1 MSNGLKISFENDELL
16 IKGKKEDLKEL
27 SDYILD
33 IVSSKEENNH
43 IHLDDLTI
51 IDDESN
57 IKNIIIEKEK

>member
-16 IKGKKEDLKEL
+16 IKGNKDDLKEL

-33 IVSSKEENNH
+33 IVSSKEENDH
-43 IHLDDLTI
+43 IHLDERTI
-51 IDDESN
+51 MDELSD